1 MTVKVRFA
9 PSPTGRIHA
18 GNVRAA
24 LVNWLF
30 AHRQKGVFVLRID
43 DTDLERST
51 RENEDLIE
59 TDLKWLGL
67 TWEERYNQSRRF
79 DIYQKAADYLK
90 AAGRL
95 YPAYETAEELDR
107 RRKVQLS
114 RGLPPVY
121 DRAALSLSD
130 DDKATFEA
138 EGRKAHWRF
147 RLDGKRVAWDDL
159 VRGHCEVDT
168 TSMSDPVLI
177 REDGAF
183 LYTLPS
189 VVDDMDMKISHVI
202 RGEDH
207 VANTGTQLEIFEA
220 LQGLFAAPLPQ
231 FAHMPLLVGNDG
243 EGLSK
248 RLGSMSI
255 SQMRDDGLEPLAIVS
270 HLAKI
275 GTSDPLEAAPS
286 LEALAEMQDFAKM
299 GRAPARYDVDDLM
312 RLNAAVLQ
320 HMPYAEARPRL
331 AALGAYFLPEDRGE
345 LFWETVRQN
354 ISKFSDVSEW
364 RDIVAGDIAPRIE
377 DAAFI
382 SRTLEL
388 LPSPYGR
395 DSWQSWTA
403 AIKEATGAKGR
414 ALFMPLRQ
422 ALTGQDHGPDMGAL
436 SFLIGRDK
444 IAQRLGG

>member
-1 MTVKVRFA
+1 MKR
-9 PSPTGRIHA
+9 PRNWTGAARCSC
-18 GNVRAA
+18 RAA
-24 LVNWLF
+24 C
-30 AHRQKGVFVLRID
+30 
-43 DTDLERST
+43 
-51 RENEDLIE
+51 
-59 TDLKWLGL
+59 
-67 TWEERYNQSRRF
+67 RRF
-79 DIYQKAADYLK
+79 TIAP
-90 AAGRL
+90 RS
-95 YPAYETAEELDR
+95 P
-107 RRKVQLS
+107 
-114 RGLPPVY
+114 
-121 DRAALSLSD
+121 LSD
-130 DDKATFEA
+130 DDRAKFEA

-147 RLDGKRVAWDDL
+147 KLDGKRVAWEDL

-189 VVDDMDMKISHVI
+189 VVDDMDMQISHVI

-220 LQGLFAAPLPQ
+220 LQGLFPVGLPQ
-231 FAHMPLLVGNDG
+231 FAHMPLLVGADG

-270 HLAKI
+270 HLARI
-275 GTSDPLEAAPS
+275 GTSDPLEAASS
-286 LEALAEMQDFAKM
+286 LQALADQQDFAKM
-299 GRAPARYDVDDLM
+299 GRAPARYDFDDLM

-320 HMPYAEARPRL
+320 AMPYAEAQPRL
-331 AALGAYFLPEDRGE
+331 AALGADFLPEDRGE
-345 LFWETVRQN
+345 LFWDTIRQN
-354 ISKFSDVSEW
+354 ISKFSDVTEW

-382 SRTLEL
+382 SKTLEL
-388 LPSPYGR
+388 LPQPYTR
-395 DSWQSWTA
+395 DSWQAWTA
-403 AIKEATGAKGR
+403 AIKEATGAKGK

>member
-24 LVNWLF
+24 VTNWLF
-30 AHRQKGVFVLRID
+30 AKKTAGLFVLRID

-51 RENEDLIE
+51 KENEDLIE

-67 TWEERYNQSRRF
+67 VWDERYNQSKRF

-121 DRAALSLSD
+121 DRAALNLTAD
-130 DDKATFEA
+130 EIAAFEA
-138 EGRKAHWRF
+138 EGRKPHWRF
-147 RLDGKRVAWDDL
+147 RLDGKRVAWEDL

-189 VVDDMDMKISHVI
+189 VVDDMDMKITHVI

-220 LQGLFAAPLPQ
+220 LQDLFDAPLPA
-231 FAHMPLLVGNDG
+231 FAHMPLLVGADG

-255 SQMRDDGLEPLAIVS
+255 SQMREDGIEPLAITS

-286 LEALAEMQDFAKM
+286 LEALAGLQDFAKM
-299 GRAPARYDVDDLM
+299 GRAPARYDFDDLM
-312 RLNAAVLQ
+312 RLNAGVLQ
-320 HMPYAEARPRL
+320 AMTYAEARPRL
-331 AALGAYFLPEDRGE
+331 EALRSDLGE
-345 LFWETVRQN
+345 LFWDTVRMN
-354 ISKFSDVSEW
+354 LHKFGEVTEW
-364 RDIVAGDIAPRIE
+364 AQIVNGDITPRIE
-377 DAAFI
+377 DPAFAAKA
-382 SRTLEL
+382 LEL
-388 LPSPYGR
+388 LPDDYGR
-395 DSWQSWTA
+395 DSWSAWSG
-403 AIKEATGAKGR
+403 AIKDATGAKGK

-422 ALTGQDHGPDMGAL
+422 ALTGLDHGPDMSAL

-444 IAQRLGG
+444 IAQRLRG

>member
-24 LVNWLF
+24 LQNWLF
-30 AHRQKGVFVLRID
+30 ARQKQGLFVLRID

-51 RENEDLIE
+51 KDNEDLIE
-59 TDLKWLGL
+59 TDLQWLGL
-67 TWEERYNQSRRF
+67 VWDERYNQSKRF
-79 DIYQKAADYLK
+79 DIYDRAADYLK

-95 YPAYETAEELDR
+95 YPAYETADELDR

-121 DRAALSLSD
+121 DRAALNLSD
-130 DDKATFEA
+130 AEKATLEA
-138 EGRKAHWRF
+138 EGRKPHWRF
-147 RLDGKRVAWDDL
+147 KLEGKRVAWEDM

-177 REDGAF
+177 REDGAY

-189 VVDDMDMKISHVI
+189 VVDDMDMQITHVI

-220 LQGLFAAPLPQ
+220 LQGLFAAPVPV
-231 FAHMPLLVGNDG
+231 FAHMSLLVGADG

-255 SQMRDDGLEPLAIVS
+255 SQMREDGLEPLAITS

-275 GTSDPLEAAPS
+275 GTSDALEAAPS
-286 LEALAEMQDFAKM
+286 LEALVELQDFAKM
-299 GRAPARYDVDDLM
+299 GRAPARYDFDDLM
-312 RLNAAVLQ
+312 RLNAGVLQ
-320 HMPYAEARPRL
+320 AMSYAEAKPRL
-331 AALGAYFLPEDRGE
+331 AALDADLGE
-345 LFWETVRQN
+345 LFWETVRPN
-354 ISKFSDVSEW
+354 LHKFADITEW
-364 RDIVAGDIAPRIE
+364 VAVVKGDIAPRIE
-377 DAAFI
+377 DPAFAA
-382 SRTLEL
+382 RALEL
-388 LPSPYGR
+388 LPADYGR
-395 DSWQSWTA
+395 ESWQAWTA
-403 AIKEATGAKGR
+403 AIKEATGAKGK

-422 ALTGQDHGPDMGAL
+422 ALTGMDHGPDMGAL
-436 SFLIGRDK
+436 SFLIGRAE
-444 IAQRLGG
+444 IARRLKA

>member
-30 AHRQKGVFVLRID
+30 AQKHLGVFVLRID

-51 RENEDLIE
+51 KENEDLIE

-67 TWEERYNQSRRF
+67 EWGERHNQSKRF
-79 DIYQKAADYLK
+79 DIYRKCADALK
-90 AAGRL
+90 ADGRL
-95 YPAYETAEELDR
+95 YPCYETADELDR

-114 RGLPPVY
+114 RGLPPIY
-121 DRAALSLSD
+121 DRAALKLTPEEI
-130 DDKATFEA
+130 AVYEA
-138 EGRKAHWRF
+138 EGRKPHWRF
-147 RLDGKRVAWDDL
+147 KLEGKRVAWEDL

-189 VVDDMDMKISHVI
+189 VVDDIDMKITHVI

-220 LQGLFAAPLPQ
+220 LSAFFGGSPLPV
-231 FAHMPLLVGNDG
+231 FAHMPLLVGADG

-255 SQMRDDGLEPLAIVS
+255 SQMRDDGLEPLAITS
-270 HLAKI
+270 HLARI
-275 GTSDPLEAAPS
+275 GTSDALEAASS
-286 LEALAEMQDFAKM
+286 LLALVEGQDFAKM
-299 GRAPARYDVDDLM
+299 GRAPARYDFDDLM
-312 RLNAAVLQ
+312 RLNAQVLQ
-320 HMPYAEARPRL
+320 AMPYAEARPRL
-331 AALGAYFLPEDRGE
+331 AALNADLGD
-345 LFWETVRQN
+345 LFWDTVKMN
-354 ISKFSDVSEW
+354 LHKFAEVTEW
-364 RDIVAGDIAPRIE
+364 AQIIGGDITPKIE
-377 DAAFI
+377 DPAFAAKA
-382 SRTLEL
+382 LEL
-388 LPSPYGR
+388 LPADYGR
-395 DSWQSWTA
+395 DSWSAWSG
-403 AIKEATGAKGR
+403 AIKEATGAKGK

-422 ALTGQDHGPDMGAL
+422 ALTGMDHGPDMGAL

-444 IAQRLGG
+444 IARRLQG

>member
-24 LVNWLF
+24 LINWLF
-30 AHRQKGVFVLRID
+30 ARKNQGVFVLRID

-51 RENEDLIE
+51 KENEDLIE
-59 TDLKWLGL
+59 TDLTWLGL
-67 TWEERYNQSRRF
+67 EWQERYNQSKRF
-79 DIYQKAADYLK
+79 DIYQKAADALK
-90 AAGRL
+90 ADGRL
-95 YPAYETAEELDR
+95 YACYETSEELDR

-121 DRAALSLSD
+121 DRAALNLTAEE
-130 DDKATFEA
+130 KAAYEA
-138 EGRKAHWRF
+138 EGRRPHWRF
-147 RLDGKRVAWDDL
+147 KLEGKRVAWEDL

-189 VVDDMDMKISHVI
+189 VVDDIDMKISHVI

-207 VANTGTQLEIFEA
+207 VANTGTQIEIFEA
-220 LQGLFAAPLPQ
+220 LSAFFGGSPLPT
-231 FAHMPLLVGNDG
+231 FAHMTLLVGADG

-255 SQMRDDGLEPLAIVS
+255 SQMREDGIEPIAITS

-275 GTSDPLEAAPS
+275 GTSDPLEVAPS
-286 LEALAEMQDFAKM
+286 LDALAELQDFDKM
-299 GRAPARYDVDDLM
+299 GRAPARYDFDDLM

-320 HMPYAEARPRL
+320 AMSYAEAQPRL
-331 AALGAYFLPEDRGE
+331 KALDADLGE
-345 LFWETVRQN
+345 LFWDTVKAN
-354 ISKFSDVSEW
+354 LHKFADVTLWAQVVGGE
-364 RDIVAGDIAPRIE
+364 IEATIE
-377 DAAFI
+377 DAAFAAKA
-382 SRTLEL
+382 LEL
-388 LPSPYGR
+388 LPAEYTR
-395 DSWQSWTA
+395 ESWSAWTA
-403 AIKEATGAKGR
+403 AIKDATGAKGK
-414 ALFMPLRQ
+414 ALFMPLRL
-422 ALTGQDHGPDMGAL
+422 ALTGQSHGPDMGAL
-436 SFLIGRDK
+436 SFLIGRDT
-444 IAQRLGG
+444 IARRLQG

>member
-30 AHRQKGVFVLRID
+30 AHRQQGVFVLRID

-51 RENEDLIE
+51 KENEDLIE

-67 TWEERYNQSRRF
+67 KWGERYNQSKRF

-90 AAGRL
+90 AQGRL

-121 DRAALSLSD
+121 DRTALNLTD
-130 DDKATFEA
+130 ADKAAFEA
-138 EGRKAHWRF
+138 EGRKPHWRF
-147 RLDGKRVAWDDL
+147 KLDGKRVAWEDL

-231 FAHMPLLVGNDG
+231 FAHMPLLVGADG

-275 GTSDPLEAAPS
+275 GTSDPLEPAPS
-286 LEALAEMQDFAKM
+286 LEALADLQDFAKM
-299 GRAPARYDVDDLM
+299 GRAPARYDFDDLM
-312 RLNAAVLQ
+312 RLNAGVLQ
-320 HMPYAEARPRL
+320 HMSYADAKPRL
-331 AALGAYFLPEDRGE
+331 AALDADLGE

-354 ISKFSDVSEW
+354 MAKFSDVAEW
-364 RDIVAGDIAPRIE
+364 REIVAGRIAPRIE

-382 SRTLEL
+382 SKTLEL
-388 LPSPYGR
+388 LPQPYDR
-395 DSWQSWTA
+395 DSWQAWTT
-403 AIKEATGAKGR
+403 AIKETTGAKGK

-422 ALTGQDHGPDMGAL
+422 ALTGMDHGPDMGAL

-444 IAQRLGG
+444 IVERLKSA

>member
-24 LVNWLF
+24 VLNWLF
-30 AHRQKGVFVLRID
+30 ARKSGGVFVLRID

-51 RENEDLIE
+51 KDNEDLIE

-67 TWEERYNQSRRF
+67 EWGERYNQSKRF
-79 DIYQKAADYLK
+79 DIYQRCADALK
-90 AAGRL
+90 ADGRL
-95 YPAYETAEELDR
+95 YPCYETADELDR

-114 RGLPPVY
+114 RGLPPIY
-121 DRAALSLSD
+121 DRAALSLTSD
-130 DDKATFEA
+130 EIDAYEA
-138 EGRKAHWRF
+138 EGRKPHWRF
-147 RLDGKRVAWDDL
+147 KLEGKRVAWEDL

-189 VVDDMDMKISHVI
+189 VVDDIDMKISHVI

-220 LQGLFAAPLPQ
+220 LSGFFGGAPLPV
-231 FAHMPLLVGNDG
+231 FAHMPLLVGADG

-255 SQMRDDGLEPLAIVS
+255 SQMREDGIEPLAITS

-286 LEALAEMQDFAKM
+286 LEALVDGQDFSKM
-299 GRAPARYDVDDLM
+299 GRAPARYDFDDLM
-312 RLNAAVLQ
+312 RLNAGVLQ
-320 HMPYAEARPRL
+320 AMSYAEAKPRL
-331 AALGAYFLPEDRGE
+331 AAMDADLGE
-345 LFWETVRQN
+345 LFWETVRMN
-354 ISKFSDVSEW
+354 LHKFSEVSEW
-364 RDIVAGDIAPRIE
+364 AQIVAGEITPKIE
-377 DAAFI
+377 DAGFI
-382 SRTLEL
+382 AKALEL
-388 LPSPYGR
+388 LPADYGR
-395 DSWQSWTA
+395 DSWSLWTA
-403 AIKEATGAKGR
+403 EIKSATGAKGK

-422 ALTGQDHGPDMGAL
+422 ALTGMDHGPDMGAL
-436 SFLIGRDK
+436 SYLIGRDR
-444 IAQRLGG
+444 IAKRLGGV

>member
-9 PSPTGRIHA
+9 PSPTGKIHV

-24 LVNWLF
+24 LTNWLF
-30 AHRQKGVFVLRID
+30 AHKHKGVFVLRID

-51 RENEDLIE
+51 KENEDQIE
-59 TDLKWLGL
+59 RDLTWLGL
-67 TWEERYNQSRRF
+67 SWGERYNQSKRF
-79 DIYQKAADYLK
+79 DIYQRAADYLK
-90 AAGRL
+90 SIGRL

-121 DRAALSLSD
+121 DRAALKLTD
-130 DDKATFEA
+130 VERAQLEA
-138 EGRKAHWRF
+138 EGRKPHWRF
-147 RLDGKRVAWDDL
+147 KLDGKRVAWEDL

-177 REDGAF
+177 REDGLF

-189 VVDDMDMKISHVI
+189 VVDDLDMKISHVI

-207 VANTGTQLEIFEA
+207 VANTGTQIEIFEV
-220 LQGLFAAPLPQ
+220 LSGFFGDQPLPA
-231 FAHMPLLVGNDG
+231 FAHMSLLVGADG
-243 EGLSK
+243 EALSK
-248 RLGSMSI
+248 RLGSMSVM
-255 SQMRDDGLEPLAIVS
+255 QMQEEGYEPLAICS

-286 LEALAEMQDFAKM
+286 LSALVELQDFSKM
-299 GRAPARYDVDDLM
+299 GRAPARYDVDDLL
-312 RLNAAVLQ
+312 RLNAGVLQ
-320 HMPYAEARPRL
+320 GMSYADAKLRL
-331 AALGAYFLPEDRGE
+331 AALDADFGE
-345 LFWETVRQN
+345 LFWETVRTN
-354 ISKFSDVSEW
+354 LHLFKEVRIW
-364 RDIVAGDIAPRIE
+364 ARIVAGTITPDIVE
-377 DAAFI
+377 KDFI
-382 SRTLEL
+382 AKALEL
-388 LPSPYGR
+388 LPAEYGR
-395 DSWQSWTA
+395 DGWAQWTA

-422 ALTGQDHGPDMGAL
+422 ALTGLDHGPDMGAL

-444 IAQRLGG
+444 IVERLKG

>member
-24 LVNWLF
+24 IVNWLF
-30 AHRQKGVFVLRID
+30 AKKNQGVFVLRID

-51 RENEDLIE
+51 KENEDLIE

-67 TWEERYNQSRRF
+67 EWGERYNQSKRF
-79 DIYQKAADYLK
+79 DIYQKAADFLK

-121 DRAALSLSD
+121 DRAALKLT
-130 DDKATFEA
+130 AEEIAAFEA
-138 EGRKAHWRF
+138 EGRKPHWRF
-147 RLDGKRVAWDDL
+147 KLDGRRVAWEDL

-189 VVDDMDMKISHVI
+189 VVDDMDMNITHVI

-207 VANTGTQLEIFEA
+207 VANTGTQLEIFDA
-220 LQGLFAAPLPQ
+220 LKGLFDAPLPT
-231 FAHMPLLVGNDG
+231 FAHMPLLVGADG

-255 SQMRDDGLEPLAIVS
+255 SQMRDDGIEPLAICS

-286 LEALAEMQDFAKM
+286 LDSLAALQDFGKM
-299 GRAPARYDVDDLM
+299 GRAPARYDFDDLM
-312 RLNAAVLQ
+312 RLNAGVLQ
-320 HMPYAEARPRL
+320 ATAYADAKPRL
-331 AALGAYFLPEDRGE
+331 AALDADLGE
-345 LFWETVRQN
+345 LFWDTIRMN
-354 ISKFSDVSEW
+354 IHKFAEVAQW
-364 RDIVAGDIAPRIE
+364 RDIVAGDITPRIE
-377 DAAFI
+377 DAAFAAKAA
-382 SRTLEL
+382 EL
-388 LPSPYGR
+388 LPADYGR
-395 DSWQSWTA
+395 DSWQQWTA
-403 AIKEATGAKGR
+403 AIKETTGAKGK

-422 ALTGQDHGPDMGAL
+422 ALTGMDHGPDMGAL

-444 IAQRLGG
+444 IAKRLTAA

>member
-24 LVNWLF
+24 VQNWLF
-30 AHRQKGVFVLRID
+30 AHKAKGRFVLRID

-51 RENEDLIE
+51 KDNEAMIE
-59 TDLKWLGL
+59 TDLQWLGL
-67 TWEERYNQSRRF
+67 TWDERYNQSLRF
-79 DIYQKAADYLK
+79 DLYQKAADYLK
-90 AAGRL
+90 ASGRL

-121 DRAALSLSD
+121 DRAALSLTDMEKS
-130 DDKATFEA
+130 AFEA
-138 EGRKAHWRF
+138 EGRKPHWRF
-147 RLDGKRVAWDDL
+147 KLDGKRMAWEDL

-189 VVDDMDMKISHVI
+189 VVDDMDMKITHVI

-220 LQGLFAAPLPQ
+220 LSGLFDAPTPV
-231 FAHMPLLVGNDG
+231 FAHMSLLVGADG

-255 SQMRDDGLEPLAIVS
+255 SQMREDGLEPLAIVS

-286 LEALAEMQDFAKM
+286 LESLVELQDFAKL
-299 GRAPARYDVDDLM
+299 GRAPARYDFDDLM
-312 RLNAAVLQ
+312 RLNAGVLQ
-320 HMPYAEARPRL
+320 AMSYADAQPRL
-331 AALGAYFLPEDRGE
+331 AALDADLGE
-345 LFWETVRQN
+345 LFWDTIKPNLHKFAEVQDWVAVVR
-354 ISKFSDVSEW
+354 
-364 RDIVAGDIAPRIE
+364 GDIAPRIE
-377 DAAFI
+377 DQAFAAKA
-382 SRTLEL
+382 LDL
-388 LPSPYGR
+388 LPADYGR
-395 DSWQSWTA
+395 DSWAQWTA
-403 AIKEATGAKGR
+403 AIKDATGAKGK

-422 ALTGQDHGPDMGAL
+422 ALTGMDHGPDMGAL

-444 IAQRLGG
+444 IAQRLRA